1 MHCISAPY
9 TYQQVVSRSDGEEV
23 NLPEEE
29 GGYEVATAVANDE
42 EGEDGEGEGGY
53 SYVKVRTAM
62 LDVKRTAVI
71 ALGMLA
77 ESAGPAFAAYL
88 QPAMEALHN
97 QRDYFHAAVKFLG
110 VYTVLLVLLVHT
122 KGEVILCASLAVRN
136 LTLVSVRV

>member
-53 SYVKVRTAM
+53 SYVQVRTAM
-62 LDVKRTAVI
+62 LDVKRTADAGRVRRPSVCGLP
-71 ALGMLA
+71 ATGHG
-77 ESAGPAFAAYL
+77 SAA
-88 QPAMEALHN
+88 QPA
-97 QRDYFHAAVKFLG
+97 R
-110 VYTVLLVLLVHT
+110 LLSRCGKVFGRLYCIT
-122 KGEVILCASLAVRN
+122 SIACAYKG
-136 LTLVSVRV
+136 